1 MMKYIKALL
10 VAILLNTATIAFGQD
25 RLQELLDRY
34 DYQTAISVIDSLAA
48 EIGTDSTSIAEH
60 REEVIDLA
68 LQKARCLRRLYRMQ
82 ESVEVLADVL
92 YLDQFNMEL
101 MADLAESHMQ
111 AGNTLE
117 AFNLYGILTQMQPD
131 NPYFKICQA
140 RILYREKQYEES
152 IAACKAIIV
161 QDSIPEILSMI
172 ADAYK
177 TLGKADSAMVYYNY
191 VLDRKPMHVPTLSK
205 KADILLSTKQYF
217 QVIDMSREYINE
229 DPDNMTML
237 PIYGLALYLQGSY
250 PLSIEQFEHQR
261 DLGDDS
267 YAVHYYLGL
276 NHYMMDNWPRAVEEL
291 EKAYQI
297 DSSDVTLVYQLAHAK
312 SHMPIMTGMESHR
325 LNPESEKLYSKA
337 LEMLQP
343 SPTMMHNIYGSM
355 AMARHTIAQYAEAIK
370 YYELSYKYNP
380 KNISALYSIG
390 YCYERLKNYTKALE
404 YYERYLKLGKP
415 GTEGYRFVELS
426 INYVK
431 QEKFMEEE

>member
-1 MMKYIKALL
+1 MKRLL
-10 VAILLNTATIAFGQD
+10 CIILSAFSVIVSNGQD

-34 DYQTAISVIDSLAA
+34 DYKTAIYVIDSLAA
-48 EIGTDSTSIAEH
+48 EIGADSTYIAEH

-82 ESVEVLADVL
+82 ESVEVLAEVL
-92 YLDQFNMEL
+92 YLDQFNIEL

-111 AGNTLE
+111 VGNTME
-117 AFNLYGILTQMQPD
+117 AFTLYGTLSRMQPE
-131 NPYFKICQA
+131 NPYFKTCQA
-140 RILYREKQYEES
+140 RILYKEKQYKES
-152 IAACKAIIV
+152 ISICEDIAA
-161 QDSIPEILSMI
+161 QDSIPEILTLI
-172 ADAYK
+172 ADAYNN
-177 TLGKADSAMVYYNY
+177 LGKADSALVYYNHI
-191 VLDRKPMHVPTLSK
+191 LSKRPNHVPTMNK
-205 KADILLSTKQYF
+205 KADILLSAKQY
-217 QVIDMSREYINE
+217 QPVIEMSSEYLKE
-229 DPDNMTML
+229 DPDNMTIL
-237 PIYGLALYLQGSY
+237 PIYGLALYLNGSY

-276 NHYMMDNWPRAVEEL
+276 NHYMMDNWPRAIEEL

-325 LNPESEKLYSKA
+325 LNPESERLYSKA

-380 KNISALYSIG
+380 QNISALSSIG

-431 QEKFMEEE
+431 QEKFMEE

>member
-1 MMKYIKALL
+1 MKDLICIGLL
-10 VAILLNTATIAFGQD
+10 FLSVMICNGQSK
-25 RLQELLDRY
+25 LQESLDRY
-34 DYQTAISVIDSLAA
+34 DYKTAIAIIDSLTAK
-48 EIGTDSTSIAEH
+48 IGTDSTYIAEN
-60 REEVIDLA
+60 RETVIDLA

-92 YLDQFNMEL
+92 YLDQFNIEL
-101 MADLAESHMQ
+101 IADLAESHMQ
-111 AGNTLE
+111 VGNTPE
-117 AFNLYGILTQMQPD
+117 AFKLYGILSQMQPE
-131 NPYFKICQA
+131 NSYFKICQA

-205 KADILLSTKQYF
+205 KADILLSAKQYF
-217 QVIDMSREYINE
+217 QVIDMSREYLNE

-237 PIYGLALYLQGSY
+237 PIYGVALYLQGSY

-380 KNISALYSIG
+380 QNISALSSIG

-431 QEKFMEEE
+431 QEKFMEE

>member
-1 MMKYIKALL
+1 MKRLL
-10 VAILLNTATIAFGQD
+10 CIILSAFSVIVSNGQD

-34 DYQTAISVIDSLAA
+34 DYKTAIYVIDSLAA
-48 EIGTDSTSIAEH
+48 EIGADSTSIAEH

-82 ESVEVLADVL
+82 ESVEVLAEVL
-92 YLDQFNMEL
+92 YLDQFNIEL

-111 AGNTLE
+111 VGNTME
-117 AFNLYGILTQMQPD
+117 AFTLYGTLSRMQPE
-131 NPYFKICQA
+131 NPYFKTCQA
-140 RILYREKQYEES
+140 RILYKEKQYKES
-152 IAACKAIIV
+152 ISICEDIAA
-161 QDSIPEILSMI
+161 QDSIPEILTLI
-172 ADAYK
+172 ADAYNN
-177 TLGKADSAMVYYNY
+177 LGKADSALVYYNHI
-191 VLDRKPMHVPTLSK
+191 LSKRPNHVPTMNK
-205 KADILLSTKQYF
+205 KADILLSAKQY
-217 QVIDMSREYINE
+217 QPVIEMSSEYLEE
-229 DPDNMTML
+229 DPDNMAML
-237 PIYGLALYLQGSY
+237 PIYGLALYLNGSY

-276 NHYMMDNWPRAVEEL
+276 NHYMMDNWPRAIEEL

-325 LNPESEKLYSKA
+325 LNPESERLYSKA

-380 KNISALYSIG
+380 QNISALSSIG

-431 QEKFMEEE
+431 QEKFMEE

>member
-1 MMKYIKALL
+1 MKRLL
-10 VAILLNTATIAFGQD
+10 CIILSAFSVIVSNGQD

-34 DYQTAISVIDSLAA
+34 DYKTAIYVIDSLAA
-48 EIGTDSTSIAEH
+48 EIGADSTSIAEH

-82 ESVEVLADVL
+82 ESVEVLAEVL
-92 YLDQFNMEL
+92 YLDQFNIEL

-111 AGNTLE
+111 VGNTME
-117 AFNLYGILTQMQPD
+117 AFTLYGTLSRMQPE
-131 NPYFKICQA
+131 NPYFKTCQA
-140 RILYREKQYEES
+140 RILYKEKQYKES
-152 IAACKAIIV
+152 ISICEDIAA
-161 QDSIPEILSMI
+161 QDSIPEILTLI
-172 ADAYK
+172 ADAYNN
-177 TLGKADSAMVYYNY
+177 LGKADSALVYYNHI
-191 VLDRKPMHVPTLSK
+191 LSKRPNHVPTLSK
-205 KADILLSTKQYF
+205 KADILLSVKQYVP
-217 QVIDMSREYINE
+217 VIDISREYLNE

-297 DSSDVTLVYQLAHAK
+297 DSSDVTLVYQLAHAQ

-325 LNPESEKLYSKA
+325 LNPESERLYSKA

-380 KNISALYSIG
+380 QNISALSSIG
-390 YCYERLKNYTKALE
+390 YCYERLKNYKKALE
-404 YYERYLKLGKP
+404 YYERYIKLGKP
-415 GTEGYRFVELS
+415 GTAGYKFVEES
-426 INYVK
+426 IEYVK
-431 QEKFMEEE
+431 QEKFMEE

>member
-1 MMKYIKALL
+1 MKRI
-10 VAILLNTATIAFGQD
+10 ILFFGILFLPCIICNSQD
-25 RLQELLDRY
+25 RLQRAIDRY
-34 DYQTAISVIDSLAA
+34 DYKTALYIIDSLAT
-48 EIGTDSTSIAEH
+48 EIGTDSVVVAQNKEA
-60 REEVIDLA
+60 VIDLA

-82 ESVEVLADVL
+82 ESVEVLAEVL
-92 YLDQFNMEL
+92 YLDQFNIEL

-111 AGNTLE
+111 VGNTME
-117 AFNLYGILTQMQPD
+117 AFTLYGTLSRMQPE
-131 NPYFKICQA
+131 NPYFKTCQA
-140 RILYREKQYEES
+140 RILYKEKQYKES
-152 IAACKAIIV
+152 ISICEDIAA
-161 QDSIPEILSMI
+161 QDSIPEILTLI
-172 ADAYK
+172 ADAYNN
-177 TLGKADSAMVYYNY
+177 LGKADSALVYYNHI
-191 VLDRKPMHVPTLSK
+191 LSKRPNHIPTMNK
-205 KADILLSTKQYF
+205 KADILLSAKQY
-217 QVIDMSREYINE
+217 QPVIEMSSEYLEE
-229 DPDNMTML
+229 DPDNMTIL
-237 PIYGLALYLQGSY
+237 PIYGLALYLNGSY

-276 NHYMMDNWPRAVEEL
+276 NHYMMDNWPRAIEEL

-325 LNPESEKLYSKA
+325 LNPESERLYSKA

-380 KNISALYSIG
+380 QNISALSSIG
-390 YCYERLKNYTKALE
+390 YCYERFKNYTKALE

-431 QEKFMEEE
+431 QEKFMEE

>member
-1 MMKYIKALL
+1 MKDLICIGLL
-10 VAILLNTATIAFGQD
+10 FLSVMICNGQSK
-25 RLQELLDRY
+25 LQESLDRY
-34 DYQTAISVIDSLAA
+34 DYKTAIAIIDSLTAK
-48 EIGTDSTSIAEH
+48 IGTDSTYIAEN
-60 REEVIDLA
+60 RETVIDLA

-92 YLDQFNMEL
+92 YLDQFNIEL
-101 MADLAESHMQ
+101 IADLAESHMQ
-111 AGNTLE
+111 VGNTPE
-117 AFNLYGILTQMQPD
+117 AFKLYGTLSQMQPE
-131 NPYFKICQA
+131 NSYFKICQA

-191 VLDRKPMHVPTLSK
+191 VLDRKPMHVPTLNK
-205 KADILLSTKQYF
+205 KADILLSAKQYF
-217 QVIDMSREYINE
+217 QVIDMSREYLNE

-297 DSSDVTLVYQLAHAK
+297 DSSDVTLVYKLAHAK

-380 KNISALYSIG
+380 QNISALSSIG

-431 QEKFMEEE
+431 QEKFMEE

>member
-1 MMKYIKALL
+1 MCAFLL
-10 VAILLNTATIAFGQD
+10 FLSCLISSGQD

-34 DYQTAISVIDSLAA
+34 DYRSAISVIDSLAA

-82 ESVEVLADVL
+82 ESVEVLAEVL

-205 KADILLSTKQYF
+205 KADILLSAKQYF
-217 QVIDMSREYINE
+217 QVIDMSREYLNE

-267 YAVHYYLGL
+267 YSVHYYLGL

-325 LNPESEKLYSKA
+325 LNPESERLYSKA

-380 KNISALYSIG
+380 QNISALSSIG

-431 QEKFMEEE
+431 QEKFMEE

>member
-1 MMKYIKALL
+1 MKDLICIGLL
-10 VAILLNTATIAFGQD
+10 FLSVMICNGQSK
-25 RLQELLDRY
+25 LQESLDRY
-34 DYQTAISVIDSLAA
+34 DYKTAIAIIDSLTAK
-48 EIGTDSTSIAEH
+48 IGTDSTYIAEN
-60 REEVIDLA
+60 RETVIDLA

-92 YLDQFNMEL
+92 YLDQFNIEL
-101 MADLAESHMQ
+101 IADLAESHMQ
-111 AGNTLE
+111 VGNTPE
-117 AFNLYGILTQMQPD
+117 AFKLYGILSQMQPE
-131 NPYFKICQA
+131 NSYFKICQA

-205 KADILLSTKQYF
+205 KADILLSAKQYF
-217 QVIDMSREYINE
+217 QVIDMSREYLNE

-325 LNPESEKLYSKA
+325 LNPESERLYSKA
-337 LEMLQP
+337 LEMLHP

-380 KNISALYSIG
+380 QNISALSSIG

-431 QEKFMEEE
+431 QEKFMEE

>member
-1 MMKYIKALL
+1 MKRLL
-10 VAILLNTATIAFGQD
+10 CIILSAFSVIVSNGQD

-34 DYQTAISVIDSLAA
+34 DYKTAIYVIDSLAA
-48 EIGTDSTSIAEH
+48 EIGADSTSIADH

-68 LQKARCLRRLYRMQ
+68 LQKARGLRRLYRMQ

-205 KADILLSTKQYF
+205 KADILLSAKQYF
-217 QVIDMSREYINE
+217 QVIDMSREYLNE

-325 LNPESEKLYSKA
+325 LNPESERLYSKA

-343 SPTMMHNIYGSM
+343 SPAMMHNIYGSM

-370 YYELSYKYNP
+370 YYERSYKYNP
-380 KNISALYSIG
+380 KNISALSSIG

-431 QEKFMEEE
+431 QEKFMEE

>member
-1 MMKYIKALL
+1 MKDLICIGLL
-10 VAILLNTATIAFGQD
+10 FLSVMICNGQSK
-25 RLQELLDRY
+25 LQESLDRY
-34 DYQTAISVIDSLAA
+34 DYKTAIAIIDSLTAK
-48 EIGTDSTSIAEH
+48 IGTDSTYIAEN
-60 REEVIDLA
+60 RETVIDLA
-68 LQKARCLRRLYRMQ
+68 LQKARCLRRLYQMQ

-92 YLDQFNMEL
+92 YLDQFNIEL
-101 MADLAESHMQ
+101 IADLAESHMQ
-111 AGNTLE
+111 VGNTPE
-117 AFNLYGILTQMQPD
+117 AFKLYGILSQMQPE
-131 NPYFKICQA
+131 NSYFKICQA

-191 VLDRKPMHVPTLSK
+191 VLDRKPMHVPTLNK
-205 KADILLSTKQYF
+205 KADILLSAKQYF
-217 QVIDMSREYINE
+217 QVIDMSREYLNE

-380 KNISALYSIG
+380 QNISALSSIG

-431 QEKFMEEE
+431 QEKFMEE

>member
-1 MMKYIKALL
+1 MKRLL
-10 VAILLNTATIAFGQD
+10 CIILSAFSVIVSNGQD

-34 DYQTAISVIDSLAA
+34 DYKTGIYVIDSLAA
-48 EIGTDSTSIAEH
+48 EIGADSTSIAEH

-82 ESVEVLADVL
+82 ESVEVLAEVL
-92 YLDQFNMEL
+92 YLDQFNIEL

-111 AGNTLE
+111 VGNTME
-117 AFNLYGILTQMQPD
+117 AFTLYGTLSRMQPE
-131 NPYFKICQA
+131 NPYFKTCQA
-140 RILYREKQYEES
+140 RILYKEKQYKES
-152 IAACKAIIV
+152 ISICADIAA
-161 QDSIPEILSMI
+161 QDSIPEILTLI
-172 ADAYK
+172 ADAYNN
-177 TLGKADSAMVYYNY
+177 LGKADSALVYYNH
-191 VLDRKPMHVPTLSK
+191 VLAMRPMHVPTLSK
-205 KADILLSTKQYF
+205 KADILLSAKQYVP
-217 QVIDMSREYINE
+217 VIDMSREYLNE

-325 LNPESEKLYSKA
+325 LNPESERLYSKA

-370 YYELSYKYNP
+370 YYELSY
-380 KNISALYSIG
+380 
-390 YCYERLKNYTKALE
+390 
-404 YYERYLKLGKP
+404 
-415 GTEGYRFVELS
+415 
-426 INYVK
+426 
-431 QEKFMEEE
+431 

>member
-1 MMKYIKALL
+1 MKRLL
-10 VAILLNTATIAFGQD
+10 CIILSAFSVIVSNGQD
-25 RLQELLDRY
+25 RLKELLDRY
-34 DYQTAISVIDSLAA
+34 DYKTGIYVIDSLAA
-48 EIGTDSTSIAEH
+48 EIGADSTSIAEH

-82 ESVEVLADVL
+82 ESVEVLAEVL
-92 YLDQFNMEL
+92 YLDQFNIEL

-111 AGNTLE
+111 VGNTME
-117 AFNLYGILTQMQPD
+117 AFTLYGTLSRMQPE
-131 NPYFKICQA
+131 NPYFKTCQA
-140 RILYREKQYEES
+140 RILYKEKQYKES
-152 IAACKAIIV
+152 ISICEDIAA
-161 QDSIPEILSMI
+161 QDSIPEILTLI
-172 ADAYK
+172 ADAYNN
-177 TLGKADSAMVYYNY
+177 LGKADSALVYYNH
-191 VLDRKPMHVPTLSK
+191 VLSKRPNHVPTMNK
-205 KADILLSTKQYF
+205 KADILLSAKQY
-217 QVIDMSREYINE
+217 QPVIDMSSEYLKE
-229 DPDNMTML
+229 DPDNMVML
-237 PIYGLALYLQGSY
+237 PIYGLALYLKGSY

-261 DLGDDS
+261 ELGDDS

-276 NHYMMDNWPRAVEEL
+276 NHYMMDNWPRAAEEL

-325 LNPESEKLYSKA
+325 LNPESERLYSKA

-380 KNISALYSIG
+380 QNISALSSIG

-431 QEKFMEEE
+431 QEKFMEE

>member
-1 MMKYIKALL
+1 MKRLL
-10 VAILLNTATIAFGQD
+10 CIILSAFSVIVSNGQD

-34 DYQTAISVIDSLAA
+34 DYKTGIYVIDSLAA
-48 EIGTDSTSIAEH
+48 EIGADSTSIAEH

-82 ESVEVLADVL
+82 ESVEVLAEVL
-92 YLDQFNMEL
+92 YLDQFNIEL

-111 AGNTLE
+111 VGNTME
-117 AFNLYGILTQMQPD
+117 AFTLYGTLSRMQPE
-131 NPYFKICQA
+131 NPYFKTCQA
-140 RILYREKQYEES
+140 RILYKEKQYKES
-152 IAACKAIIV
+152 ISICEDIAA
-161 QDSIPEILSMI
+161 QDSIPEILTLI
-172 ADAYK
+172 ADAYNN
-177 TLGKADSAMVYYNY
+177 LGKADSALVYYNH
-191 VLDRKPMHVPTLSK
+191 VLAMRPMHVPTLSK
-205 KADILLSTKQYF
+205 KADILLSAKQYVP
-217 QVIDMSREYINE
+217 VIDMSREYLNE

-325 LNPESEKLYSKA
+325 LNPESERLYSKA

-343 SPTMMHNIYGSM
+343 SPTMMQNIYGSM

-380 KNISALYSIG
+380 QNISALSSIG

-431 QEKFMEEE
+431 QDKFMEE

>member
-1 MMKYIKALL
+1 MKRLL
-10 VAILLNTATIAFGQD
+10 CIILSAFSVIVSNGQD

-34 DYQTAISVIDSLAA
+34 DYKTGIYVIDSLAA
-48 EIGTDSTSIAEH
+48 EIGADSTSIAEH

-82 ESVEVLADVL
+82 ESVEVLAEVL
-92 YLDQFNMEL
+92 YLDQFNIEL

-111 AGNTLE
+111 VGNTME
-117 AFNLYGILTQMQPD
+117 AFTLYGTLSRMQPE
-131 NPYFKICQA
+131 NPYFKTCQA
-140 RILYREKQYEES
+140 RILYKEKQYKES
-152 IAACKAIIV
+152 ISICEDIAA
-161 QDSIPEILSMI
+161 QDSIPEILTLI
-172 ADAYK
+172 ADAYNN
-177 TLGKADSAMVYYNY
+177 LGKADSALVYYNH
-191 VLDRKPMHVPTLSK
+191 VLSKRPNHVPTMNK
-205 KADILLSTKQYF
+205 KADILLSAKQS
-217 QVIDMSREYINE
+217 QPVIDMSSEYLKE
-229 DPDNMTML
+229 DPDNMVML
-237 PIYGLALYLQGSY
+237 PIYGLALYLKGRY

-261 DLGDDS
+261 ELGDDS

-297 DSSDVTLVYQLAHAK
+297 DSSDVTLVYQLAQAK

-380 KNISALYSIG
+380 QNISALSSIG

-431 QEKFMEEE
+431 QEKFMEE

>member
-1 MMKYIKALL
+1 MCAFLL
-10 VAILLNTATIAFGQD
+10 FLSCLISSGQD

-34 DYQTAISVIDSLAA
+34 DYKTAISVIDSLAA

-82 ESVEVLADVL
+82 ESVEVLAEVL

-205 KADILLSTKQYF
+205 KADILLSAKQYF
-217 QVIDMSREYINE
+217 QVIDMSREYLNE

-325 LNPESEKLYSKA
+325 LNPESERLYSKA

-380 KNISALYSIG
+380 QNISALSSIG

-431 QEKFMEEE
+431 QEKFMEE

>member
-1 MMKYIKALL
+1 MKRLL
-10 VAILLNTATIAFGQD
+10 CIILSAFSVIVSNGQD

-34 DYQTAISVIDSLAA
+34 DYKTAIYVIDSLAA
-48 EIGTDSTSIAEH
+48 EIGADSTSIAEH

-82 ESVEVLADVL
+82 ESVEVLAEVL
-92 YLDQFNMEL
+92 YLDQFNIEL

-111 AGNTLE
+111 VGNTME
-117 AFNLYGILTQMQPD
+117 AFTLYGTLSRMQPE
-131 NPYFKICQA
+131 NPYFKTCQA
-140 RILYREKQYEES
+140 RILYKEKQYKES
-152 IAACKAIIV
+152 ISICEDIAA
-161 QDSIPEILSMI
+161 QDSIPEILTLI
-172 ADAYK
+172 ADAYNN
-177 TLGKADSAMVYYNY
+177 LGKADSALVYYNHI
-191 VLDRKPMHVPTLSK
+191 LSKRPNHVPTMNK
-205 KADILLSTKQYF
+205 KADILLSAKQY
-217 QVIDMSREYINE
+217 QPVIEMSSEYLKE
-229 DPDNMTML
+229 DPDNMTIL
-237 PIYGLALYLQGSY
+237 PIYGLALYLNGSY

-276 NHYMMDNWPRAVEEL
+276 NHYMMDNWPRAIEEL

-325 LNPESEKLYSKA
+325 LNPESERLYSKA

-380 KNISALYSIG
+380 QNISALSSIG

-431 QEKFMEEE
+431 QEKFMEE

>member
-1 MMKYIKALL
+1 MCAFLL
-10 VAILLNTATIAFGQD
+10 FLSCLISSGQD

-34 DYQTAISVIDSLAA
+34 DYKTAISVIDSLAA

-82 ESVEVLADVL
+82 ESVEVLAEVL

-205 KADILLSTKQYF
+205 KADILLSAKQYF
-217 QVIDMSREYINE
+217 QVIDMSREYLNE

-267 YAVHYYLGL
+267 YSVHYYLGL

-325 LNPESEKLYSKA
+325 LNPESEKLYYKA

-355 AMARHTIAQYAEAIK
+355 AMARHTIAQYAEAIE

-380 KNISALYSIG
+380 QNISALSSIG

-415 GTEGYRFVELS
+415 GTEGYKFVELS

-431 QEKFMEEE
+431 QEKFMEE

>member
-1 MMKYIKALL
+1 MKRLL
-10 VAILLNTATIAFGQD
+10 CIILSAFSVIVSNGQD

-34 DYQTAISVIDSLAA
+34 DYKTGIYVIDSLAA
-48 EIGTDSTSIAEH
+48 EIGADSTSIAEH

-82 ESVEVLADVL
+82 ESVEVLAEVL
-92 YLDQFNMEL
+92 YLDQFNIEL

-111 AGNTLE
+111 VGNTME
-117 AFNLYGILTQMQPD
+117 AFTLYGTLSRMQPE
-131 NPYFKICQA
+131 NPYFKTCQA
-140 RILYREKQYEES
+140 RILYKEKQYKES
-152 IAACKAIIV
+152 ISICEDIAA
-161 QDSIPEILSMI
+161 QDSIPEILTLI
-172 ADAYK
+172 ADAYNN
-177 TLGKADSAMVYYNY
+177 LGKADSALVYYNHI
-191 VLDRKPMHVPTLSK
+191 LSKRPNHVPTMNK
-205 KADILLSTKQYF
+205 KADILLSAKQY
-217 QVIDMSREYINE
+217 QPVIDMSSEYLKE
-229 DPDNMTML
+229 DPDNMVML
-237 PIYGLALYLQGSY
+237 PIYGLALYLKGSY

-261 DLGDDS
+261 ELGDDS

-325 LNPESEKLYSKA
+325 LNPESERLYSKA

-380 KNISALYSIG
+380 QNISALSSIG

-431 QEKFMEEE
+431 QEKFMEE

>member
-1 MMKYIKALL
+1 MKRLL
-10 VAILLNTATIAFGQD
+10 CIILSAFSVIVSNGQD

-34 DYQTAISVIDSLAA
+34 DYKTAIYVIDSLAA
-48 EIGTDSTSIAEH
+48 EIGADSTYIAEH

-82 ESVEVLADVL
+82 ESVEVLAEVL
-92 YLDQFNMEL
+92 YLDQFNIEL

-111 AGNTLE
+111 VGNTME
-117 AFNLYGILTQMQPD
+117 AFTLYGTLSRMQPE
-131 NPYFKICQA
+131 NPYFKTCQA
-140 RILYREKQYEES
+140 RILYKEKQYKES
-152 IAACKAIIV
+152 ISICEDIAA
-161 QDSIPEILSMI
+161 QDSIPEILTLI
-172 ADAYK
+172 ADAYNN
-177 TLGKADSAMVYYNY
+177 LGKADSALVYYNHI
-191 VLDRKPMHVPTLSK
+191 LSKRPNHIPTMNK
-205 KADILLSTKQYF
+205 KADILLSAKQY
-217 QVIDMSREYINE
+217 QPVIEMSSEYLKE
-229 DPDNMTML
+229 DPDNMAML
-237 PIYGLALYLQGSY
+237 PIYGLALYLNGSY

-276 NHYMMDNWPRAVEEL
+276 NHYMMDNWPRAIEEL

-325 LNPESEKLYSKA
+325 LNPESERLYSKA

-380 KNISALYSIG
+380 KNISALSSIG

-431 QEKFMEEE
+431 QEKFMEE